1 MLREDTRDLARVNNL
16 FRICEINLIKINISR
31 NYLKQSSINLGYFG
45 PIPTIFFLSQVQYAT
60 FPTMAKKKEATTP
73 SGNDPIIIKRY
84 GNRRLY
90 NTETKSYVNYQ
101 ELLEIIRAGHDIQ
114 VIDSSTKADV
124 TKAVLVQLILEE
136 EKNAKSILPLPFLF
150 QLIRSREGQVQ
161 EFFSNYL
168 ATSFEAYLK
177 TKEEF
182 DRRFKGWL
190 EMTASAPQMWEK
202 FIPGTEIMKEFWG
215 GTKEE
220 KKK

>member
-1 MLREDTRDLARVNNL
+1 MTFGIILDYSE
-16 FRICEINLIKINISR
+16 LI
-31 NYLKQSSINLGYFG
+31 L
-45 PIPTIFFLSQVQYAT
+45 TIFFLSQVQYAT
-60 FPTMAKKKEATTP
+60 FPAMAKKKEPAANT
-73 SGNDPIIIKRY
+73 GNEPILIKRY

-90 NTETKSYVNYQ
+90 NTKTKSYVNYQ

-182 DRRFKGWL
+182 DRRFKGFL

-202 FIPGTEIMKEFWG
+202 FIPGADVMKEFWG
-215 GTKEE
+215 TG
-220 KKK
+220 KKDEGKK

>member
-1 MLREDTRDLARVNNL
+1 
-16 FRICEINLIKINISR
+16 
-31 NYLKQSSINLGYFG
+31 
-45 PIPTIFFLSQVQYAT
+45 
-60 FPTMAKKKEATTP
+60 MAKKKEATAAT
-73 SGNDPIIIKRY
+73 GNDPIIIKRY

-114 VIDSSTKADV
+114 VIDSGTKADV

-215 GTKEE
+215 GAKEE